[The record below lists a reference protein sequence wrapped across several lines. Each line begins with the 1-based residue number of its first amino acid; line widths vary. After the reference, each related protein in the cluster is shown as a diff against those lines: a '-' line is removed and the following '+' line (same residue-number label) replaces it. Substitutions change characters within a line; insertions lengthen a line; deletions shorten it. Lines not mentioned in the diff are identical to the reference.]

1 MRRSIRLA
9 IAASAA
15 LVTLAFAG
23 SAWAAYSPSLIAT
36 SLSNAPGKPTT
47 MLLGHAQG
55 ADDDPTAKDT
65 VYAPLGYQA
74 NLTQPVGT
82 KIGDLS
88 GDLILRNLGNTHV
101 AVKEADSHI
110 FVDDPA
116 LYTAQASVCTPG
128 QPLHEAVWR
137 ADLTV
142 AGSPLHVPI
151 YVDHVTS
158 APENAFASVK
168 IQLCLQ
174 GPYGIASGAQLL
186 FVLFDVNGVFT
197 NPANTT
203 PRLWRGIFMP
213 YDPAT
218 QRPHPAGITEGQALV
233 PGKVSLKLSAKSLRH
248 GKAIISGR
256 LLVDGKPFP
265 GATVDLYV
273 GSRRV
278 ARVKTKANGRFSV
291 TKRIRKKTRYRA
303 LVAYV
308 GDLAG
313 CPAPPLPT
321 VPQGCRTATIGFG
334 AVSNGVTARRR
345 R

>member
-55 ADDDPTAKDT
+55 VDDDPTAKDT

-88 GDLILRNLGNTHV
+88 GDLILRDGGGAHV
-101 AVKEADSHI
+101 AIKEADSHI
-110 FVDDPA
+110 FVDNPA
-116 LYTAQASVCTPG
+116 LYTSQSLQCTRQAT
-128 QPLHEAVWR
+128 HEAVWR

-151 YVDHVTS
+151 YVDHVTT
-158 APENAFASVK
+158 APENTFASVK
-168 IQLCLQ
+168 IQLCLA
-174 GPYGIASGAQLL
+174 GPFGTPAGAQVL

-197 NPANTT
+197 NPTGTT
-203 PRLWRGIFMP
+203 PRLWRGIFTP
-213 YDPAT
+213 YVAGSPTPNPGAT
-218 QRPHPAGITEGQALV
+218 TEGQALV

-248 GKAIISGR
+248 GKAVISGR